1 VSRVKKKAP
10 SEDLDMDEHLARL
23 KAEAEDE
30 RRRVYM
36 ERFGTLPEMKHK
48 EKLMSLDDFN

>member
-1 VSRVKKKAP
+1 MKKVPPK
-10 SEDLDMDEHLARL
+10 DLEMDEHLAML

-36 ERFGTLPEMKHK
+36 ERFGGVPDLKKK
-48 EKLMSLDDFN
+48 EKGMSLDDFN

>member
-1 VSRVKKKAP
+1 
-10 SEDLDMDEHLARL
+10 MDEHLARL

-36 ERFGTLPEMKHK
+36 ERFGALPEIKVK
-48 EKLMSLDDFN
+48 DKGMSLDDFN